1 MEPWRQELYHH
12 GIKGMKWGV
21 RRTPEQLG
29 HRTVKNPKNGRNTA
43 DDKKKAEM
51 QAASK
56 NRRLLS
62 TEEIRNRI
70 ERIKLERQLK
80 DLTDEELTPGRKFV
94 KDVMSNTG
102 KKVIST
108 VATGATLYAVKA
120 AFTGKVN
127 MKELGD
133 AVFNGGPKKK

>member
-1 MEPWRQELYHH
+1 MESWKAELYHY

-21 RRTPEQLG
+21 RRTPEQLR
-29 HRTVKNPKNGRNTA
+29 HKNPRRTIEKTQ
-43 DDKKKAEM
+43 DEQKKAEM
-51 QAASK
+51 RRASK

-94 KDVMSNTG
+94 KDIMSSTG
-102 KKVIST
+102 KKVVST

-120 AFTGKVN
+120 AIDRKIN
-127 MKELGD
+127 ANELAS